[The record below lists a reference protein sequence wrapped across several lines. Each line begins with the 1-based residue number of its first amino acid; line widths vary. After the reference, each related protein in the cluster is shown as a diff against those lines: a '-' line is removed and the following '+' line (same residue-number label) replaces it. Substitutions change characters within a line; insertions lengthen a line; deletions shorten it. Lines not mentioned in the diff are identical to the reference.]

1 MTTTTPCVLLAEPLF
16 MVRQSLKALLEN
28 ASFHIIAEPVDGPE
42 TIQLAKQEH
51 PDAAILDF
59 SMPGLNGI
67 AIARRL
73 SQLSRPIPS
82 ILLTTSAEKEDV
94 AMAMA
99 AGVKGYVLKSQ
110 SGSQL
115 IEALREVL
123 RGGLYLS
130 PAIDGDVVRKVLS
143 SANLYSAAITERERE
158 VLKLVAEGKA
168 VREVG
173 DILALSP
180 QAVGLCRKRIMAK
193 LQVRKTAGL
202 VRYAVRHGII
212 EA

>member
-1 MTTTTPCVLLAEPLF
+1 MTTNTPCVLLAEPLF
-16 MVRQSLKALLEN
+16 MVRQSLKAILEN
-28 ASFHIIAEPVDGPE
+28 ASFNVIAEPVDGPE
-42 TIQLAKQEH
+42 ALELANQEH
-51 PDAAILDF
+51 PDAAIVDF

-94 AMAMA
+94 ALAVA

-110 SGSQL
+110 SGGQL

-123 RGGLYLS
+123 RGGFYIS
-130 PAIDGDVVRKVLS
+130 PMVDGEVIRKVLS
-143 SANLYSAAITERERE
+143 SANVYSAAMTERERR

-180 QAVGLCRKRIMAK
+180 EAVGLCRKRIMAK
-193 LQVRKTAGL
+193 LRVRKTAGL